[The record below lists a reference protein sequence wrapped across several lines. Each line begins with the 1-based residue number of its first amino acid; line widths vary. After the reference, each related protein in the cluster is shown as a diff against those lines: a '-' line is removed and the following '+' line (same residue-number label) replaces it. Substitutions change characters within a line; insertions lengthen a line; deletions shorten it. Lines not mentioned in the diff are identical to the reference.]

1 MEVRWRHRTLGVHVE
16 IHVEYA
22 ENRSLAQET
31 MWSMVVNDE
40 PWVRLLC
47 TPEKLDYLALGFLA
61 GEGIIS
67 KMSNVDMLEV
77 HEGDSG
83 AGNAILVRLS
93 EPNQDLPSQRI
104 IASGC
109 TGGVTFDVG
118 DNLQPMESRMTV
130 TPQQIS
136 GLMQE
141 MHRAAVEYRRTRG
154 LHSAAVATQED
165 ILAFAEDIGRH
176 NAVDKI
182 RGECLAR
189 DIVTSDRLV
198 LTSGRIS
205 SEMLR
210 KAIMMDAPIIVSRT
224 SPTDLSVEVAR
235 RLNVT
240 IVGYV
245 RGKRMRVYSGR
256 QRVLS

>member
-1 MEVRWRHRTLGVHVE
+1 
-16 IHVEYA
+16 
-22 ENRSLAQET
+22 
-31 MWSMVVNDE
+31 
-40 PWVRLLC
+40 
-47 TPEKLDYLALGFLA
+47 
-61 GEGIIS
+61 
-67 KMSNVDMLEV
+67 
-77 HEGDSG
+77 
-83 AGNAILVRLS
+83 
-93 EPNQDLPSQRI
+93 
-104 IASGC
+104 
-109 TGGVTFDVG
+109 VG
-118 DNLQPMESRMTV
+118 DNLQPMESGMTV

-141 MHRAAVEYRRTRG
+141 MHREAVEYRRTRG
-154 LHSAAVATQED
+154 LHSAAVATQD
-165 ILAFAEDIGRH
+165 GILALAEDLGRH

-245 RGKRMRVYSGR
+245 RGKRMRVYSGGH
-256 QRVLS
+256 RVLS

>member
-1 MEVRWRHRTLGVHVE
+1 ME
-16 IHVEYA
+16 IHVEYV
-22 ENRSLAQET
+22 EDRSLAQET

-67 KMSNVDMLEV
+67 KMSDVDMLEV
-77 HEGDSG
+77 HEGDAG

-93 EPNQDLPSQRI
+93 NPNQDLPSQRI

-118 DNLQPMESRMTV
+118 DNLQPMESGMTV

-154 LHSAAVATQED
+154 LHSAAVATQD
-165 ILAFAEDIGRH
+165 SILALAEDLGRH

-245 RGKRMRVYSGR
+245 RGKRMRVYSGGH
-256 QRVLS
+256 RVLS